1 MSINNVPG
9 IDAAGLRRYINLDIP
24 FGNPALIVPA
34 AAAAAPFPAD
44 LAPLAAGPLPNA
56 AAAAPFPADL
66 APLAAAPL
74 PALPANPLPAG
85 DNAPAVVA
93 APVVEQ
99 PVPSWP
105 RNPKPITGGHQPLTV
120 WPETS
125 NKDPTLNY
133 VEGKYDF
140 VRGGDD
146 VVGSRAWLQKLHP
159 GAREGAA
166 WFLVSL
172 LGRNGWTN
180 NRVIVDAYTRMFTTC
195 VKKFEGVVAGSD
207 GYVEQWTSAEA
218 LIRQT
223 LSKTQY
229 NDLFIKEDDA
239 GIVGDEERQGECL
252 WRLRQPE
259 DPAKPDSKKGK
270 RGPRT
275 RVDDDGDDD
284 GDGDGDGPAGDPN
297 SAHEKRDGGPEDQPA
312 AKKRK
317 GPLTGG

>member
-1 MSINNVPG
+1 MSINVPG
-9 IDAAGLRRYINLDIP
+9 IDTADLRRYINLDLP
-24 FGNPALIVPA
+24 FGNHAPVVP
-34 AAAAAPFPAD
+34 AAAAPFPA
-44 LAPLAAGPLPNA
+44 G
-56 AAAAPFPADL
+56 
-66 APLAAAPL
+66 PL
-74 PALPANPLPAG
+74 PALPAHPLPA
-85 DNAPAVVA
+85 DNNAPAVVA

-105 RNPKPITGGHQPLTV
+105 RNPKPIIGGHQPLTI

-133 VEGKYDF
+133 VEGKYEF

-146 VVGSRAWLQKLHP
+146 VVGSRAWLQKHHP
-159 GAREGAA
+159 GAREGTA

-195 VKKFEGVVAGSD
+195 VKRFGGVVAGSD
-207 GYVEQWTSAEA
+207 SYVEQWVSAEA
-218 LIRQT
+218 LVRQT

-239 GIVGDEERQGECL
+239 SIVGDEERQGECL
-252 WRLRQPE
+252 WRLRQPG
-259 DPAKPDSKKGK
+259 DPAKPNSKKGK

-275 RVDDDGDDD
+275 RGDGD

-297 SAHEKRDGGPEDQPA
+297 SAHEKRDGGPEDRPA